1 MNGNRGCQ
9 KIIWRYIMSIIVDL
23 CNVLLSLA
31 CFESR
36 FIKFFQ
42 LTHEITKKESYLVL
56 VLGCERKIGVKSFWG
71 KHR

>member
-36 FIKFFQ
+36 FIEFFQ
-42 LTHEITKKESYLVL
+42 LTHKATKKESYLIL
-56 VLGCERKIGVKSFWG
+56 VLGCERKISVKSFWG

>member
-1 MNGNRGCQ
+1 MNRGCQ
-9 KIIWRYIMSIIVDL
+9 KIIWRYIMSIIVNL

-42 LTHEITKKESYLVL
+42 LTHETTKKESYLVL
-56 VLGCERKIGVKSFWG
+56 VLGCVKED
-71 KHR
+71 KC

>member
-36 FIKFFQ
+36 FINFFQ
-42 LTHEITKKESYLVL
+42 LTHEATEKEGNLVL

>member
-9 KIIWRYIMSIIVDL
+9 KIIWRYIMSIIVGS

-42 LTHEITKKESYLVL
+42 LTHETTKKESCLVL
-56 VLGCERKIGVKSFWG
+56 VLGCDKEDRC
-71 KHR
+71 